1 MLFQKQSTGLFLRKG
16 TFVFN
21 MLLVGENS
29 CFPPH
34 PFSAF
39 WTFDCA
45 PARRVAVLSHGVSA
59 LCAEVSPNGDK
70 GSALDLQG
78 GLVPLDSRFGV
89 AVSGT
94 LTAKL

>member
-1 MLFQKQSTGLFLRKG
+1 MTRFYI
-16 TFVFN
+16 
-21 MLLVGENS
+21 LLVGETS

-39 WTFDCA
+39 ERFDCA
-45 PARRVAVLSHGVSA
+45 PARRVPHFVRS
-59 LCAEVSPNGDK
+59 VSPDGDK

-78 GLVPLDSRFGV
+78 GRVPLDSRFGI

-94 LTAKL
+94 LAAKL

>member
-1 MLFQKQSTGLFLRKG
+1 MTRFY
-16 TFVFN
+16 

-29 CFPPH
+29 YVSQTNFVCLPDPH

-39 WTFDCA
+39 WTFNCA
-45 PARRVAVLSHGVSA
+45 PARRVSA
-59 LCAEVSPNGDK
+59 LRAEVSPDGDK

-78 GLVPLDSRFGV
+78 GRVPLDSRLGI

-94 LTAKL
+94 RAAKL